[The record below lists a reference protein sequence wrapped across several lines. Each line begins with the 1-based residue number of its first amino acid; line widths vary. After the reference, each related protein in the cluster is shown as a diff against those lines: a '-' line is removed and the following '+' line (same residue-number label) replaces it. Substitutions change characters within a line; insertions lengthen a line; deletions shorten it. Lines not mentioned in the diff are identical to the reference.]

1 MSTDLIDHM
10 LRRAGDY
17 VLHLDKY
24 ADLRAELRKNYGGP
38 NRPNEVL
45 LMLDATIS
53 EHLSRVSLDLA
64 MGAGVDSEDEY
75 MKIIDRVTEQDFRA
89 AMKVTSDNIVS
100 ADLVLLAEVLD
111 FAGITTVVRDE
122 FREMIEQCANQM

>member
-1 MSTDLIDHM
+1 M

-64 MGAGVDSEDEY
+64 MGAGVDSEDDY
-75 MKIIDRVTEQDFRA
+75 MKIVDRVTEQDFKA

-111 FAGITTVVRDE
+111 FAGITTVDKDE
-122 FREMIEQCANQM
+122 FREMIEQCANRM